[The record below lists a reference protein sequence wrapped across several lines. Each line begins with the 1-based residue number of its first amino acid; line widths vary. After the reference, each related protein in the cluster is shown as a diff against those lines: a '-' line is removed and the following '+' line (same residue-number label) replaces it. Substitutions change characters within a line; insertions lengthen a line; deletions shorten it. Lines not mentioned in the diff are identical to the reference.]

1 MTLVWCI
8 ASFSSFLPVW
18 VRVVIVGAF
27 AVLMLFL
34 LIRLIGAILD
44 AIPFL

>member
-1 MTLVWCI
+1 MTLAYCL
-8 ASFSSFLPVW
+8 ASFCSFMPVW
-18 VRVVIVGAF
+18 VRSVIVGAF

>member
-1 MTLVWCI
+1 MTIVYCI
-8 ASFSSFLPVW
+8 ASFCSFLPVW

>member
-8 ASFSSFLPVW
+8 ASFCSFLPVW

>member
-1 MTLVWCI
+1 MTLVYCI
-8 ASFSSFLPVW
+8 ASFCSWMPVW

-27 AVLMLFL
+27 AVLLLFL

>member
-1 MTLVWCI
+1 MTLVYCI
-8 ASFSSFLPVW
+8 ASFCSFLPVW
-18 VRVVIVGAF
+18 VRIVIVGAF

>member
-8 ASFSSFLPVW
+8 ASFCSFLPIW

>member
-1 MTLVWCI
+1 MALAYVL
-8 ASFSSFLPVW
+8 ASFCSFLPVW

-27 AVLMLFL
+27 AALILFL
-34 LIRLIGAILD
+34 LIKLVGAILN

>member
-1 MTLVWCI
+1 MTLAYCI
-8 ASFSSFLPVW
+8 ASFCSFLPVW

-34 LIRLIGAILD
+34 IIKLVGSIIS

>member
-1 MTLVWCI
+1 MTLVYCI
-8 ASFSSFLPVW
+8 ASFCSFLPVW

>member
-8 ASFSSFLPVW
+8 ASFCSFLPIW

-27 AVLMLFL
+27 AALMLFL

>member
-1 MTLVWCI
+1 MTLAYAL
-8 ASFSSFLPVW
+8 ASFCSFLPVW

-27 AVLMLFL
+27 AALMVFL
-34 LIRLIGAILD
+34 LVKLIGAILD

>member
-1 MTLVWCI
+1 MALAYTL
-8 ASFSSFLPVW
+8 ASFCAFLPTW

-27 AVLMLFL
+27 AALMLFL
-34 LIRLIGAILD
+34 LVKLVGAIMD

>member
-1 MTLVWCI
+1 MALAYTL
-8 ASFSSFLPVW
+8 ASFCSFLPPW

-27 AVLMLFL
+27 AALMLFL
-34 LIRLIGAILD
+34 LVKLVGAILD

>member
-1 MTLVWCI
+1 MALAYVL
-8 ASFSSFLPVW
+8 ASFCSFLPTW

-27 AVLMLFL
+27 AALMLFL
-34 LIRLIGAILD
+34 LVKLVGAIID

>member
-1 MTLVWCI
+1 MSLVYCI
-8 ASFSSFLPVW
+8 ASFCSFLPVW

>member
-8 ASFSSFLPVW
+8 SSFCSFLPVW

-34 LIRLIGAILD
+34 IIKLVGAILD

>member
-1 MTLVWCI
+1 MTLVFCI
-8 ASFSSFLPVW
+8 ASFCSFLPVW

>member
-1 MTLVWCI
+1 MALAYTL
-8 ASFSSFLPVW
+8 ASFCSFLPAW

-27 AVLMLFL
+27 AALMLFL
-34 LIRLIGAILD
+34 IVKLVGAIMD

>member
-1 MTLVWCI
+1 MTLVYCI
-8 ASFSSFLPVW
+8 ASFCSFLPVW

-34 LIRLIGAILD
+34 LIRLIGAIID

>member
-1 MTLVWCI
+1 MTLVYCI
-8 ASFSSFLPVW
+8 ASFCSFLPIW

-44 AIPFL
+44 SIPFL

>member
-1 MTLVWCI
+1 MTLVYCI
-8 ASFSSFLPVW
+8 ASFCSWMPVW
-18 VRVVIVGAF
+18 VRIVIVGAF

>member
-1 MTLVWCI
+1 MTLVYCI
-8 ASFSSFLPVW
+8 ASFCSWMPVW

>member
-8 ASFSSFLPVW
+8 ASFCSFLPIW

-34 LIRLIGAILD
+34 HIRLIGAILD

>member
-8 ASFSSFLPVW
+8 ASFCSFLPVW

-27 AVLMLFL
+27 AVLLLFL

>member
-1 MTLVWCI
+1 MTLVYCI
-8 ASFSSFLPVW
+8 ASFCSWLPVW

>member
-1 MTLVWCI
+1 MTLVYCI
-8 ASFSSFLPVW
+8 ASFCSWLPVW
-18 VRVVIVGAF
+18 VRVVIVGSF

>member
-1 MTLVWCI
+1 MTLVYCV
-8 ASFSSFLPVW
+8 ASFCSFLPVW

-34 LIRLIGAILD
+34 LIRLIGAIMD

>member
-1 MTLVWCI
+1 MTLVYCI
-8 ASFSSFLPVW
+8 ASFCSFLPIW

>member
-1 MTLVWCI
+1 MTLVYCL
-8 ASFSSFLPVW
+8 ASFCSFLPVW

>member
-8 ASFSSFLPVW
+8 ASFCSFLPVW

-44 AIPFL
+44 AIPFS

>member
-1 MTLVWCI
+1 MTLVYCI
-8 ASFSSFLPVW
+8 ASFCSWLPTW

-34 LIRLIGAILD
+34 IIRLVGAILD

>member
-8 ASFSSFLPVW
+8 ASFCSWLPAW

-34 LIRLIGAILD
+34 IIKLVGAILN

>member
-1 MTLVWCI
+1 MTLVYCI
-8 ASFSSFLPVW
+8 ASFCSFLPVW

-27 AVLMLFL
+27 AVLLLFL